1 MSDVRL
7 GTCSL
12 EMHNE
17 LVSVRVVQARLSI
30 FVEKKKKEMDR
41 CSWQKSIIT

>member
-30 FVEKKKKEMDR
+30 FVEKKKRDGQM
-41 CSWQKSIIT
+41 